1 MYKHLI
7 FICLI
12 ALSPNFIQAQSGISN
27 KSTLNFHAASYK
39 NPVPGKF
46 LRRWLIAGPVKMNPD
61 STSKPSTE
69 LQQKFFTAEHV
80 SFRSGSD
87 VIIPSSSD
95 GDNLKWSFYESANDQ
110 VVFDTIF
117 KGVDFAAAFAAAEI
131 MSDRERSLILSL
143 GSDDA
148 VKVYFNGQLVHKN
161 WIARAANADDD
172 IVQLKLRKG
181 RNVLVLEVQD
191 IEGGWAFIARFADK
205 STLAEKLTTAAG
217 AGNLE
222 EVRTLMNAGADLNAV
237 NKHGVAPL
245 QAAHIA
251 GRKGVAKYLADKGAK
266 PGPIPSAT
274 EIIDSW
280 YANLT
285 REMRPGIAI
294 LVAKNGKILYNK
306 GFGYADIAGKKK
318 IMPATRFRIGSIT
331 KQFTAASLLKLQEQG
346 KLKISD
352 KLSKYIPDFPRGN
365 EVTLHHLLTH
375 TSGIHSYT
383 NTDSFLSKVTT
394 KVSDEDLVSYIKKL
408 PYDFNPGERYD
419 YNNSGYF
426 LAGFIVQQ
434 VSGIPFRDF
443 LKQHFFDPLGMAN
456 TGVHSSG
463 LNLENEAT
471 GYNKTDKYDTALNW
485 DMSWAGGAGALYSTV
500 EDLYKWNEAIFGNKV
515 LSKESLT
522 TAFSPVLLNSGKV
535 PAGIEYGYG
544 WGIGKFRGTEILSHG
559 GGLHGFVSQLAR
571 FNKEGLTVAMLTNQT
586 PVEVELNP
594 ARVAE
599 LYLWQKLDT
608 QETYDAS
615 QQVQVNV
622 KDYEGIY
629 DLGNNIVM
637 TVTSEG
643 SSLFAQVAGQG
654 KYEIFPMRKDEY
666 FWKVVEAKVR
676 FNRNES
682 GEVNG
687 ASFEQGGF
695 KATAERK
702 PL

>member
-1 MYKHLI
+1 
-7 FICLI
+7 
-12 ALSPNFIQAQSGISN
+12 
-27 KSTLNFHAASYK
+27 
-39 NPVPGKF
+39 
-46 LRRWLIAGPVKMNPD
+46 
-61 STSKPSTE
+61 
-69 LQQKFFTAEHV
+69 
-80 SFRSGSD
+80 
-87 VIIPSSSD
+87 
-95 GDNLKWSFYESANDQ
+95 
-110 VVFDTIF
+110 
-117 KGVDFAAAFAAAEI
+117 
-131 MSDRERSLILSL
+131 
-143 GSDDA
+143 
-148 VKVYFNGQLVHKN
+148 
-161 WIARAANADDD
+161 
-172 IVQLKLRKG
+172 
-181 RNVLVLEVQD
+181 
-191 IEGGWAFIARFADK
+191 
-205 STLAEKLTTAAG
+205 
-217 AGNLE
+217 
-222 EVRTLMNAGADLNAV
+222 
-237 NKHGVAPL
+237 
-245 QAAHIA
+245 
-251 GRKGVAKYLADKGAK
+251 
-266 PGPIPSAT
+266 
-274 EIIDSW
+274 
-280 YANLT
+280 
-285 REMRPGIAI
+285 
-294 LVAKNGKILYNK
+294 
-306 GFGYADIAGKKK
+306 
-318 IMPATRFRIGSIT
+318 
-331 KQFTAASLLKLQEQG
+331 
-346 KLKISD
+346 
-352 KLSKYIPDFPRGN
+352 
-365 EVTLHHLLTH
+365 
-375 TSGIHSYT
+375 
-383 NTDSFLSKVTT
+383 
-394 KVSDEDLVSYIKKL
+394 
-408 PYDFNPGERYD
+408 
-419 YNNSGYF
+419 
-426 LAGFIVQQ
+426 
-434 VSGIPFRDF
+434 
-443 LKQHFFDPLGMAN
+443 
-456 TGVHSSG
+456 VHSSG